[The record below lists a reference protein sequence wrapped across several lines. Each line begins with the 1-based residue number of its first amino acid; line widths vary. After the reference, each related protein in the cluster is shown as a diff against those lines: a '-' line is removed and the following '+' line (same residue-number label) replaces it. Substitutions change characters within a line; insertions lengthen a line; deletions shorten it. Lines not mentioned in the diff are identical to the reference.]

1 MLASFS
7 TPLIVVQ
14 GQQARGSNCD
24 VSPDIATHSHEEANT
39 LIPLHVLDSLR
50 TNTMRQIDVHCGDTD
65 GLLAPDRS
73 CCQQPSWSYDKAQPG
88 REAKTRR
95 MLSIS
100 LRESRR

>member
-1 MLASFS
+1 MFGKWFASEFLHA
-7 TPLIVVQ
+7 THCQ

-73 CCQQPSWSYDKAQPG
+73 CYQ
-88 REAKTRR
+88 
-95 MLSIS
+95 
-100 LRESRR
+100 